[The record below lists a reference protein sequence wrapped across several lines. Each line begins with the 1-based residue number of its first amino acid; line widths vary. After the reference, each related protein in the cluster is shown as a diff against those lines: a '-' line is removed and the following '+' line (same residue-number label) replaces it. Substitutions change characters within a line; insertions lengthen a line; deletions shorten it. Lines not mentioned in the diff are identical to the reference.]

1 VSRLAVLALLALATL
16 VLQGAAA
23 ALVSPWLVPDL
34 GLLLV
39 VSVAVAAGPAE
50 GMLVAAAVGL
60 GTDLLTGAPVGH
72 HLLLRL
78 VVFAVARV
86 LAAPFH
92 LRTATLCALVFGL
105 CVLDALG
112 TAALTRFFAGMV
124 LPGPD
129 QMDKV
134 ALRALF
140 AALLAPAAR
149 AGVTALLAG
158 LTAEEQRRR
167 DVRLDTRR
175 PLL

>member
-1 VSRLAVLALLALATL
+1 VSRLAVLAALALATL
-16 VLQGAAA
+16 ILQGAAA
-23 ALVSPWLVPDL
+23 ALAPPWLVPDL

-60 GTDLLTGAPVGH
+60 GTDLLAGAPVGH
-72 HLLLRL
+72 HVLLRL
-78 VVFAVARV
+78 IVFAVARV

-92 LRTATLCALVFGL
+92 LRAATLSALVFGL
-105 CVLDALG
+105 CLLDALG
-112 TAALTRFFAGMV
+112 TAALTRFFSGLT

-129 QMDKV
+129 QLDKV

-140 AALLAPAAR
+140 GALLAPAAR
-149 AGVTALLAG
+149 AGVAALLVG
-158 LTAEEQRRR
+158 LMAEEQRRR